1 MKRIILF
8 LALLCAFATTTS
20 AQRISGT
27 WHGVMR
33 LNAIELNLVL
43 HLDGDSTCT
52 VDSPDQGAKGIA
64 GVVKEITAEK
74 VDVAFPMLMATYTAE
89 LKEGKLVGTFKQRGF
104 TVPLTLEPGDLVRQR
119 PQTPQPPF
127 PYETRE
133 VKIAVPSNG
142 VETEGMGVKN
152 PSPYGGEMEGGHTLA
167 GTLTLPPSLGEG
179 TGGGLCLLMVTGSG
193 LQDRDETIF
202 DHKPFAV
209 IADYLARHGIATLRY
224 DDRGFGQSTGDP
236 TQCTTADFARD
247 AAAGIAYLRSLKVP
261 LPTGEGAGVGLFSR
275 VGILGHS
282 EGGTIA
288 FMLGAQQLVDFIVA
302 LASPGIKGDTLLVEQ
317 TNALLRLSGQPA
329 NLTLRS
335 MHILMAMQETTPWY
349 KYYIDYDPSADIAA
363 TRCPVFALNGSL
375 DMQVLPESNL
385 GAIRKL
391 STLNSQLSTKEY
403 PGLNHLFQ
411 HAQTGAVT
419 EYGNINETISEEVLR
434 DIATWLNSLQ

>member
-1 MKRIILF
+1 
-8 LALLCAFATTTS
+8 
-20 AQRISGT
+20 
-27 WHGVMR
+27 
-33 LNAIELNLVL
+33 
-43 HLDGDSTCT
+43 
-52 VDSPDQGAKGIA
+52 
-64 GVVKEITAEK
+64 
-74 VDVAFPMLMATYTAE
+74 
-89 LKEGKLVGTFKQRGF
+89 
-104 TVPLTLEPGDLVRQR
+104 
-119 PQTPQPPF
+119 
-127 PYETRE
+127 
-133 VKIAVPSNG
+133 
-142 VETEGMGVKN
+142 
-152 PSPYGGEMEGGHTLA
+152 MEGA
-167 GTLTLPPSLGEG
+167 
-179 TGGGLCLLMVTGSG
+179 
-193 LQDRDETIF
+193 
-202 DHKPFAV
+202 
-209 IADYLARHGIATLRY
+209 
-224 DDRGFGQSTGDP
+224 
-236 TQCTTADFARD
+236 
-247 AAAGIAYLRSLKVP
+247 
-261 LPTGEGAGVGLFSR
+261 LFSR

-329 NLTLRS
+329 NMTLRS

-385 GAIRKL
+385 GAIREL